1 MCNSWSKCA
10 VECSG
15 GQAATLPPALGGSRL
30 RPDRSTTTDG
40 DGGGDDMVLLAA
52 AAANALFLTE
62 EAGGPT
68 ALVKGDAPRHAQPRP
83 PESPPFDVVKVIALL
98 TEAFRFTRHRAM
110 NATVPPRC
118 AILGAQDDAGKMRLQ
133 VGAAR
138 HVSHAAKSFRLV
150 LTATKRYFFQLS
162 AEDPSLIPH
171 FATEALECI
180 SSMRLWT
187 HPITCKDITVDE
199 LEQRPRVLCGLYHGN
214 DKQQALQ
221 EQRLRRLQRTAP
233 LWKTSAPASS
243 SPWCPATPPPPPA
256 SPSSLL
262 HPSSSHNDCCAPPSL
277 LPRNTF
283 TETSTRRRQWRRLA
297 T

>member
-1 MCNSWSKCA
+1 
-10 VECSG
+10 
-15 GQAATLPPALGGSRL
+15 
-30 RPDRSTTTDG
+30 
-40 DGGGDDMVLLAA
+40 MVLLAA

-68 ALVKGDAPRHAQPRP
+68 ALVKGDAPRHAAAPPRSLVAQVTDAIDNRSVLEVHHEEQPRP